1 MTEEEFKNSVLPH
14 HKLMLAEALHILRD
28 RDEALDCLQDVIT
41 SLWKFRKNLR
51 EVENMRAYCLTAI
64 SNRAIEMI
72 RLYPPEESESDN
84 NIPADDKTDAFMERS
99 EKVALLRKAISQL
112 PENERK
118 VIVMKAIKGMSG
130 EEIAK
135 ATGLSH
141 SNVRVLIHR
150 ARTKLKEYLEK
161 YDGI

>member
-14 HKLMLAEALHILRD
+14 HKLMMAEALHILRNEED
-28 RDEALDCLQDVIT
+28 ALDCLQDVIA

-51 EVENMRAYCLTAI
+51 EVENMRAYCLKAI

-72 RLYPPEESESDN
+72 RLHPPEDKETDN
-84 NIPADDKTDAFMERS
+84 SIPAEDNTDALVERS
-99 EKVALLRKAISQL
+99 EKVALLRMAIRLL
-112 PENERK
+112 PEIERK

-161 YDGI
+161 HKGI